1 MHTCARK
8 QVKYS
13 IKSNSI
19 AVWRFISPIIW
30 CDTSCIIKRWLFM
43 VSTFAINVVFSCDY
57 CGSFLSFTLSSS
69 SSFSLSLV
77 PLSELLLL
85 LESRLF
91 LIFWSLY
98 SPSISSSI
106 FAFFHSLHL
115 PLSSLLSFPFH
126 FPALIPH
133 WMLKR
138 SAAFG
143 GESYIKSLSR
153 KSRFSSQLR
162 KLSIIGIAA
171 APTAS
176 IANRVSGVLQT
187 SFVGSTSTTWYDGGY
202 SLVGILSQGW
212 QLPAFS
218 DCQQVMPIPAKWFPS
233 TGSVWSLLSCN

>member
-30 CDTSCIIKRWLFM
+30 CNTSCIIKRWLFM
-43 VSTFAINVVFSCDY
+43 VSTFAIKVVFSCDC
-57 CGSFLSFTLSSS
+57 CGSFLSFTLSFTSS
-69 SSFSLSLV
+69 LLLSLV

-91 LIFWSLY
+91 LIFWPLY

-115 PLSSLLSFPFH
+115 LLSSLLSFPFH
-126 FPALIPH
+126 FPALIPQ
-133 WMLKR
+133 WMFKR

-143 GESYIKSLSR
+143 GESFIKSLSR

-162 KLSIIGIAA
+162 KSSIIGIAA

-176 IANRVSGVLQT
+176 VANRVSGVLQT
-187 SFVGSTSTTWYDGGY
+187 SFVGSTSTT
-202 SLVGILSQGW
+202 
-212 QLPAFS
+212 
-218 DCQQVMPIPAKWFPS
+218 
-233 TGSVWSLLSCN
+233 